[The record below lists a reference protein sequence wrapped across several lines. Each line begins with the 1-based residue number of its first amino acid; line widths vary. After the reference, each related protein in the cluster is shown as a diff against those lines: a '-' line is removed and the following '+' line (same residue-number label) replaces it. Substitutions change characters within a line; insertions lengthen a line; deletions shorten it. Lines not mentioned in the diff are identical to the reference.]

1 MSKTKLFNLLT
12 LGAISLGLVACE
24 PAQPVEHPEQDSQVQ
39 EVREETAEH
48 EEAVD
53 TEETLPET
61 EEQEAHE
68 EGQLYTVVKETDTG
82 AIYQYHGSVFDF
94 IKQMQDEVIAA
105 EQGEEDL
112 PVVQLIMGIGMS
124 SAFFPESE
132 YTILDKNGETI
143 ATYKGGEVIEGAL
156 MEMEE

>member
-24 PAQPVEHPEQDSQVQ
+24 PAQPVEHPEQDIQVQ
-39 EVREETAEH
+39 EVREETAEN

-68 EGQLYTVVKETDTG
+68 EGQLYTVIQDDDNATV
-82 AIYQYHGSVFDF
+82 YQLNGSVKLFVAS
-94 IKQMQDEVIAA
+94 IKTEAMLA
-105 EQGEEDL
+105 EQGSEDL
-112 PVVQLIMGIGMS
+112 PLMQLIIGTAMA
-124 SAFFPESE
+124 SALQP
-132 YTILDKNGETI
+132 DKEFTLITKGGDVLF
-143 ATYKGGEVIEGAL
+143 TYKGGEPVKGILLEL
-156 MEMEE
+156 E